1 MLGRGLL
8 ALRSLWTSSR
18 IKSLI
23 DFQSLVIDTHTHTHT
38 VNKVKINGILSLSL
52 ASDQLSACELSI

>member
-38 VNKVKINGILSLSL
+38 VNKVKIKNFVPLLGLR
-52 ASDQLSACELSI
+52 SAECL